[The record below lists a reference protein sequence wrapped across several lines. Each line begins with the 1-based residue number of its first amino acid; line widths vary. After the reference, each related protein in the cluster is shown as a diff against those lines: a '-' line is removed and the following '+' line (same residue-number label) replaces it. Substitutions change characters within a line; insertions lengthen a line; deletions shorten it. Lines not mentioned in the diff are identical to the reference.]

1 MQINPY
7 NIWYDYGLS
16 SYNQTQVFAGNLLYD
31 VPFHKNAWVS
41 TGAPDSYTE

>member
-31 VPFHKNAWVS
+31 VPFNKNAWVS